1 MRILKFNEF
10 SINESESEVVAYE
23 VPDVKNIMD
32 DGYEIS
38 AESFLDTE
46 STPPTGKIL
55 VIKDGDNSIT
65 ISFCDRFGKMDNE
78 LNISKDSVKI
88 TKNSDDGYTI
98 KVDPNLRWLN
108 TGNNRD
114 NLEDFI
120 EEFVNCKMDTETYG
134 TRLKDGIKDDV
145 YFIMD
150 AMGIPCEVTEF
161 QKLEDDNKYE
171 VTLDNGMVI
180 DAKKRTS
187 DDLVGNFDIY
197 KKHSDIYPSVSIK
210 SDSGKMLFTFKPE
223 EMDPVE
229 IESNIT
235 EIGKDDY
242 LNYLL
247 KKSLGVDSTID
258 EERLY
263 NHFVKSIEDHGEY
276 SDDDGDE
283 MQERGRASAKRIKD
297 LKKLISSFLPESKI
311 REIYPDKN

>member
-1 MRILKFNEF
+1 
-10 SINESESEVVAYE
+10 
-23 VPDVKNIMD
+23 
-32 DGYEIS
+32 
-38 AESFLDTE
+38 
-46 STPPTGKIL
+46 
-55 VIKDGDNSIT
+55 
-65 ISFCDRFGKMDNE
+65 
-78 LNISKDSVKI
+78 
-88 TKNSDDGYTI
+88 
-98 KVDPNLRWLN
+98 
-108 TGNNRD
+108 
-114 NLEDFI
+114 
-120 EEFVNCKMDTETYG
+120 
-134 TRLKDGIKDDV
+134 
-145 YFIMD
+145 
-150 AMGIPCEVTEF
+150 
-161 QKLEDDNKYE
+161 
-171 VTLDNGMVI
+171 MVI